1 MKAMPTQPDANS
13 REPMIR
19 LAEGAVASL
28 LREPESGMGYQFTE
42 ATFFDGTI
50 KTGIAYNAE
59 LFVPGNDLLALSN
72 EAIFEGLVKAA
83 NSTSGYLIKSIRVTS
98 DPPVAVA
105 NIMEKISAFSAEQRR
120 DMRAKG
126 KPAKENPQESS
137 KKDEV
142 FLRFCA
148 YQNDRRINPDGSL
161 LPGTYATTLL
171 DGCQVKTGTE
181 AVERYALPDPK
192 PASHRFWLYPP
203 EKTVIRRGIVE
214 PAFGHKGGGVEV
226 VFDNGAPA
234 GTKKLQN
241 KIPDK

>member
-1 MKAMPTQPDANS
+1 MPTQFDSNS
-13 REPMIR
+13 REPIIR
-19 LAEGAVASL
+19 LAESDVASL
-28 LREPESGMGYQFTE
+28 LRQPESGMGYQFTE
-42 ATFFDGTI
+42 ATFFDGSV
-50 KTGIAYNAE
+50 KTGIAYNSE

-72 EAIFEGLVKAA
+72 EAIFEGLVRAA
-83 NSTSGYLIKSIRVTS
+83 NRETGYLIKSIRVTYG
-98 DPPVAVA
+98 PPVAVA
-105 NIMEKISAFSAEQRR
+105 NIMERISAFSAEQRL

-126 KPAKENPQESS
+126 KPAKENPQEPS

-161 LPGTYATTLL
+161 LPGTYATTFL
-171 DGCQVKTGTE
+171 DGNQVKTGTE

-192 PASHRFWLYPP
+192 PASYRFWLYPP
-203 EKTVIRRGIVE
+203 ERTVIRRGIVE

-234 GTKKLQN
+234 GTKKHQD
-241 KIPDK
+241 KIADK